1 MWRKSQTQDLSPILY
16 NAGPALVVRPF
27 IFRCG
32 AALFRIRGNDEC
44 VLILGSS
51 ENLEHPF

>member
-1 MWRKSQTQDLSPILY
+1 MWRKSQTQDLSSILY
-16 NAGPALVVRPF
+16 NVGPPLVVRPF